1 MLANRSLLGT
11 VLILGAAGLLVGRAT
26 VAEARSDAARGTI
39 RSVTMQTQSA
49 APVAD
54 RAVLRRA
61 TKLMGEPIKNTQGVT
76 LGKIDDIVLTPELNN
91 VSYAVVTRGG
101 LFGFGKHRYAIPWSI
116 VRAGVG
122 STIVVPINKQDL
134 KYDPGFRSH
143 AWPAEGDPRWL
154 GPAAGQPAERITF
167 TAQPSTSQKDIRNR
181 RVSHI
186 IGMRVRDP
194 QGDKVGKVKDMV
206 VAVNTGEVPYTV
218 IGYRGLL
225 SLRDRYA
232 AVPAGAIEIWPGQS
246 VARVRVNKETLMANS
261 FDPRQFPDLS
271 NPAYSERLFAAY
283 NVRPEEPDWTV
294 LGYIPPEPRPGT
306 QATTPYQ
313 PQTTTPIQPQGMA
326 QTQAP
331 ITFPAQPQTTA
342 PIRPQAAFPAQQQGA
357 IQNQPQATMPAQPQ
371 GVVPGLTQS
380 GQQTSQ
386 LPQIAG
392 QQAPQA
398 NDNAVRSEYLAAF
411 TPDKL
416 RTIEGVVTGVSSFQ
430 LVGTNAEWIQLQVR
444 TDDGELVT
452 VHLGPRDFVSHQSF
466 YVAANDRIKLTGG
479 QATAWRQPIILPITA
494 TVGNET
500 ITLRD
505 QTGHPLWD
513 KFLPQ
518 NQPPTQDQQQPAQGQ
533 QQSQGQT
540 PTGQPQTQPGQ
551 TQPAQPR
558 SQPQGAAQPQNPQP

>member
-1 MLANRSLLGT
+1 
-11 VLILGAAGLLVGRAT
+11 
-26 VAEARSDAARGTI
+26 
-39 RSVTMQTQSA
+39 MQTQSA

-61 TKLMGEPIKNTQGVT
+61 TKLMGEPLKNPQGVT

-101 LFGFGKHRYAIPWSI
+101 LFGFGKHRYAIPWS
-116 VRAGVG
+116 VMRAGVG
-122 STIVVPINKQDL
+122 STIVAPIDMQDL
-134 KYDPGFRSH
+134 KYDPGFRAH

-154 GPAAGQPAERITF
+154 SPAGQPAERITF
-167 TAQPSTSQKDIRNR
+167 AAQPSTSQKDIRNR

-186 IGMRVRDP
+186 IGMRARDP

-206 VAVNTGEVPYTV
+206 VAVNTGEVPYTI

-225 SLRDRYA
+225 SLRDKYA
-232 AVPAGAIEIWPGQS
+232 AVPASAIEIWPGQS

-261 FDPRQFPDLS
+261 FDPRHFPDLS
-271 NPAYSERLFAAY
+271 DPAYSQRLFAAY
-283 NVRPEEPDWTV
+283 NVQPEEPDWTV

-306 QATTPYQ
+306 QTTTPYQ
-313 PQTTTPIQPQGMA
+313 PQTTTPFQPQGT
-326 QTQAP
+326 TQ
-331 ITFPAQPQTTA
+331 AQPQTAA
-342 PIRPQAAFPAQQQGA
+342 PIQPQAAFPTQRQGA
-357 IQNQPQATMPAQPQ
+357 IQNEPQTTMSAQPQ
-371 GVVPGLTQS
+371 GVAPGLTQP

-392 QQAPQA
+392 QQTPQT
-398 NDNAVRSEYLAAF
+398 NGGNAVRSEYLAAF

-452 VHLGPRDFVSHQSF
+452 VHLGPRDFVSRQNF

-518 NQPPTQDQQQPAQGQ
+518 NQPPAQDQQQTTQD
-533 QQSQGQT
+533 QT
-540 PTGQPQTQPGQ
+540 PAAQPQTQTQPGQ
-551 TQPAQPR
+551 TQPAQPQ